1 MTANATR
8 QLAVNADDFG
18 FTRDVNRG
26 IIDAHLHGILTST
39 TLMANG
45 EAFDDAVRRFRD
57 TPTLDVGVHFV
68 LVGGNSLLTGAP
80 QPAGVT
86 ELLTQ
91 APLRKPMFYEELKA
105 QLTRILE
112 AGIRPTHF
120 DTHKHTHLFP
130 PVLQALARL
139 SQEYGIPWI
148 RRPFD
153 LPLTGAPSDVPLAT
167 RMVSRGFGM
176 VRQRFHATLARH
188 GCRTTDHFA
197 GFQMTGR
204 FTAQDLVHLIRNLP
218 AGTTEFMCHPGYC
231 TAELEAART
240 RLKQSREAELSAL
253 TDPAVR
259 AGLQEA
265 GVELC
270 PYPKLLGERG

>member
-1 MTANATR
+1 MTAVR

-18 FTRDVNRG
+18 FTTDVNRG
-26 IIDAHLHGILTST
+26 IIDAHLKGILTST

-45 EAFDDAVRRFRD
+45 AAFDDALRRYRD

-68 LVGGNSLLTGAP
+68 LVGGQSVLTGEL
-80 QPAGVT
+80 QPRTVT

-91 APLRKPMFYEELKA
+91 APLRKPVFYEELKA

-130 PVLQALARL
+130 PVLQAVARL
-139 SQEYGIPWI
+139 SREYGIRWV

-153 LPLTGAPSDVPLAT
+153 LPLTGAPSEVPLAT

-176 VRQRFHATLARH
+176 VRQRFHATLERQ

-204 FTAQDLVHLIRNLP
+204 FGPQDVAHLIRSLP
-218 AGTTEFMCHPGYC
+218 EGTTEFMCHPGYC
-231 TAELEAART
+231 TAELAAAET
-240 RLKQSREAELSAL
+240 RLKQSREAELRAL

-259 AGLQEA
+259 ASLEEA

-270 PYPKLLGERG
+270 AFPELLSQGG